1 MKRHTVILTIFVLG
15 LTIFAQGANSVPIQ
29 KKKQQELKHEV
40 TVTLKLIQ
48 VYVTDKKGNP
58 VTDLN
63 KDDFKIYDK
72 KKLKEIT
79 EFERYALIPQKDKT
93 ETQPPKIINIP
104 AEETT
109 DIMNRKFFFFFD
121 LANNNTKGFLK
132 SQQAALHFIDTQLH
146 PSDEVG
152 VLSFSVLKGLV
163 LHEYFTKDR
172 QAIRNVV
179 EQIEAEGR
187 AGRAD
192 NFELLLWRELSGE
205 KAVDVSSSG
214 SPIWSAKQDPR
225 LGRLEHKNI
234 VRRMILKITDLAKAL
249 CYIPGLKHILL
260 FSSGIPYSLIYG
272 LSTGKSSP
280 VDLVLD
286 RVLVNKYEEML
297 KELSNANTTIFSL
310 NTEMLATNMNV
321 PANVKGELTLR
332 RMSQYTGGKF
342 LGNVQNYE
350 ELLDTVQTFTGSYYV
365 LGYYVDES
373 ADGRYNSIEVSVTRP
388 QCNVFA
394 QKGYY
399 NPKMFSRNTKLEKE
413 IHLIDLALVE
423 RPLSQIPIRFQMTA
437 QVCSFD
443 NANNLLLAAHLPAE
457 ESAKISEGKA
467 EIHSLIF
474 DARNEIIS
482 HHRCEEDWPSLA
494 GKEIYLLGSSGI
506 PPGKYRCR
514 IVIRDMETGK
524 AAVAGFTTN
533 VQSEEEKKFQTF
545 PPLLLRQEKGAFYV
559 RGMEAAARST
569 VPQSFEFADSHL
581 IDTSSYIPFLGRTLA
596 PETDLWASIRCSV
609 PSGLDAGISLSAI
622 LFDKTK
628 VEEIALPLEIIREK
642 EEMGVKTFFVRLRIP
657 DVEMDEYTLIFSVE
671 HIVSGN
677 RTETAQDFL
686 IK

>member
-1 MKRHTVILTIFVLG
+1 MKRQAIILTIFVLC
-15 LTIFAQGANSVPIQ
+15 LSLFAQEINSGPVQ

-40 TVTLKLIQ
+40 AVTLKLIQ

-79 EFERYALIPQKDKT
+79 DFERYVFVPQKDKT
-93 ETQPPKIINIP
+93 ETQPPRIINIP
-104 AEETT
+104 AVETT

-192 NFELLLWRELSGE
+192 NFEVLLWRELSGV
-205 KAVDVSSSG
+205 KGLDVSSSG

-234 VRRMILKITDLAKAL
+234 VRRMILKITDLAEAL
-249 CYIPGLKHILL
+249 RYIPGIKHILL

-280 VDLVLD
+280 VDLGLD
-286 RVLVNKYEEML
+286 RVLVNKYEAML

-310 NTEMLATNMNV
+310 NTEALATNMDV
-321 PANVKGELTLR
+321 PASVKGELTLR

-365 LGYYVDES
+365 LGYYIDES
-373 ADGRYNSIEVSVTRP
+373 ADGRYNSIEVSVSRP

-394 QKGYY
+394 QKGYF
-399 NPKMFSRNTKLEKE
+399 NPKTFSRNTKLEKE
-413 IHLIDLALVE
+413 IHLIDLALAE
-423 RPLSQIPIRFQMTA
+423 MPLFQIPIRFQMTA

-443 NANNLLLAAHLPAE
+443 NKNNLLLAGHLPAE
-457 ESAKISEGKA
+457 AAAQISGGKV
-467 EIHSLIF
+467 EVNSLIF
-474 DARNEIIS
+474 NEQDEIIS

-494 GKEIYLLGSSGI
+494 GKEIYLLGSAGI
-506 PPGKYRCR
+506 LPGKYKCR

-524 AAVAGFTTN
+524 AAVAGFTTD
-533 VQSEEEKKFQTF
+533 VPVEEKEFQIF
-545 PPLLLRQEKGAFYV
+545 PPLLLMQEKGAFYIK
-559 RGMEAAARST
+559 GMKAAVRST
-569 VPQSFEFADSHL
+569 VLQSFEFTDFLL
-581 IDTSSYIPFLGRTLA
+581 IDTSGYVPFLGKTLA
-596 PETDLWASIRCSV
+596 SETDLWAAVRCSV

-628 VEEIALPLEIIREK
+628 LEEIALPLEIVREK
-642 EEMGVKTFFVRLRIP
+642 EGLGVKTFFVRFRIP
-657 DVEMDEYTLIFSVE
+657 DVEMDEYTLIFAVE

-677 RTETAQDFL
+677 RTETARDFL

>member
-1 MKRHTVILTIFVLG
+1 MDTIRGGSKLKRHTVILTIFVLG

-104 AEETT
+104 AEETP

-192 NFELLLWRELSGE
+192 NFEFLLWRELSGE

-272 LSTGKSSP
+272 LSTGKLSP
-280 VDLVLD
+280 VDLGLD

-342 LGNVQNYE
+342 LGNVQIQKRWQHIDNQHTAQ
-350 ELLDTVQTFTGSYYV
+350 LQPVHD
-365 LGYYVDES
+365 
-373 ADGRYNSIEVSVTRP
+373 P
-388 QCNVFA
+388 VFA
-394 QKGYY
+394 DLVNQKGPESRPENNAHGCLPFTLMPEMAHASEYHCQPCRVCGG
-399 NPKMFSRNTKLEKE
+399 NHIVVAHGTTRLDQGCCPCFSRSDQAIRKWEK
-413 IHLIDLALVE
+413 
-423 RPLSQIPIRFQMTA
+423 
-437 QVCSFD
+437 
-443 NANNLLLAAHLPAE
+443 
-457 ESAKISEGKA
+457 
-467 EIHSLIF
+467 
-474 DARNEIIS
+474 
-482 HHRCEEDWPSLA
+482 
-494 GKEIYLLGSSGI
+494 
-506 PPGKYRCR
+506 R
-514 IVIRDMETGK
+514 I
-524 AAVAGFTTN
+524 
-533 VQSEEEKKFQTF
+533 
-545 PPLLLRQEKGAFYV
+545 
-559 RGMEAAARST
+559 
-569 VPQSFEFADSHL
+569 
-581 IDTSSYIPFLGRTLA
+581 
-596 PETDLWASIRCSV
+596 
-609 PSGLDAGISLSAI
+609 
-622 LFDKTK
+622 
-628 VEEIALPLEIIREK
+628 
-642 EEMGVKTFFVRLRIP
+642 
-657 DVEMDEYTLIFSVE
+657 
-671 HIVSGN
+671 
-677 RTETAQDFL
+677 
-686 IK
+686 

>member
-1 MKRHTVILTIFVLG
+1 MKKHTVILAILVLG
-15 LTIFAQGANSVPIQ
+15 LTLFAQEINSGPVQ

-72 KKLKEIT
+72 KKLQKIT

-93 ETQPPKIINIP
+93 EIQPPRIINIP

-132 SQQAALHFIDTQLH
+132 SQQAALHFVDTQLQ

-179 EQIEAEGR
+179 EQIGAEGR

-192 NFELLLWRELSGE
+192 NFEVLLWRELSGQ
-205 KAVDVSSSG
+205 KDLDVSSSG
-214 SPIWSAKQDPR
+214 NPIWSVKQDPR

-234 VRRMILKITDLAKAL
+234 TSRMLLNLTDLALAL
-249 CYIPGLKHILL
+249 RYIPGHKHILL
-260 FSSGIPYSLIYG
+260 FSSGIPNSLIYG

-280 VDLVLD
+280 VDLGLD

-310 NTEMLATNMNV
+310 NTEALATNMNV
-321 PANVKGELTLR
+321 PASVKGELTLR

-365 LGYYVDES
+365 LGYYIDES

-399 NPKMFSRNTKLEKE
+399 NPKTFSRNTKLEKK
-413 IHLIDLALVE
+413 IHLVDLALVE
-423 RPLSQIPIRFQMTA
+423 RPLSQIPVRFQMTA

-443 NANNLLLAAHLPAE
+443 NKNNLLLAGHLPAE
-457 ESAKISEGKA
+457 AAAQISGGKV
-467 EIHSLIF
+467 EVNSLIF
-474 DARNEIIS
+474 NEQDEIIS
-482 HHRCEEDWPSLA
+482 HYRCEKDWSRLA
-494 GKEIYLLGSSGI
+494 GKEVYLLGGSGVL
-506 PPGKYRCR
+506 PGIYKCR
-514 IVIRDMETGK
+514 IVIRDMETGN
-524 AAVAGFTTN
+524 AAVAGFTTD
-533 VQSEEEKKFQTF
+533 VPVGEKEFQIF
-545 PPLLLRQEKGAFYV
+545 SPLLLMQEKGAFYIK
-559 RGMEAAARST
+559 GMKTAVRST
-569 VPQSFEFADSHL
+569 VLQSFEFTDFLL
-581 IDTSSYIPFLGRTLA
+581 IDTSGYVPFLGKTLA
-596 PETDLWASIRCSV
+596 SETDLWAAVRCSV
-609 PSGLDAGISLSAI
+609 PSGIDGGIRLSAT
-622 LFDKTK
+622 LFDKTM

-642 EEMGVKTFFVRLRIP
+642 EEMGVKTFFVRFRIP
-657 DVEMDEYTLIFSVE
+657 DVEMDEYTLIFAAE
-671 HIVSGN
+671 HIASGN
-677 RTETAQDFL
+677 RTETARDFL